1 MAGFDD
7 FPLAQPAAQDPWS
20 AFPVAPPAQPQERS
34 MGAAIYDNVVGNPDD
49 GVQSYGEQLG
59 TWLNRA
65 GESMTLGVVGDEA
78 SAAATG
84 MLPGRSYESELE
96 RYRQNEEGMSTVGR
110 LSADVVGAFLPA
122 IAGVGVVSA
131 GRSLPGMI
139 GRGIGFGA
147 GAGATQGFAEGE
159 GGLGNR
165 LTSGVVS
172 GLLGGAIGGAI
183 PVIGAGVRAGARG
196 ASDMMRNSRVG
207 SDVGSALGVSNP
219 SGRVLANV
227 IGADD
232 PAAMQAALARSGPS
246 AMLADVSPQ
255 ATGML
260 DMAMRSPIPQ
270 ARTAAQAVEGRA
282 ASAYDDIIGALDNTM
297 GAPAGIQTAQRG
309 IVQGSAPA
317 RKAAYEAAYAA
328 PIDYSAPAGSRLL
341 DELTPRIPQQ
351 AINYANTLMRTKGEQ
366 SAQIMASIAD
376 DGTVSFTRPPDVRQW
391 DYIKQGLDMMAE
403 SGEGAGALGGQTRV
417 GAAYQ
422 GLAREVRDAVK
433 EAVPEYGQALKVASD
448 AIGQRNAVDFGS
460 KLLRSNTTLEM
471 AQEAIEG
478 ASEAEVAAM
487 RQGLRSQI
495 QNTLGDVRKV
505 ASDQNLDARQVQKA
519 FGDLSSEN
527 AQGKMALLL
536 KEEWPAFKQQL
547 DQAGAALGLRAR
559 TSANSATFGRGA
571 AESAIAEEVAP
582 SALRQ
587 GQPLN
592 AIKNAAATA
601 MGASP
606 DAIRRM
612 RDDVK
617 GEIADVLTRQGVDVP
632 QKAIDAIV
640 KALTAN
646 PVNQNA
652 GKGLRSIIEGLLLGN
667 TGNISSATQGQ
678 IMPSTRSR

>member
-65 GESMTLGVVGDEA
+65 GESMTLGVAGDEA

-84 MLPGRSYESELE
+84 MFPGRSYDSELE
-96 RYRQNEEGMSTVGR
+96 RYRQNEEGMSTAGR

-196 ASDMMRNSRVG
+196 ASDIMRNSRVG

-219 SGRVLANV
+219 TGRVLANV

-232 PAAMQAALARSGPS
+232 PAAMQSALARSGPS

-309 IVQGSAPA
+309 IVQGSAQA

-366 SAQIMASIAD
+366 SAQIMANIAD

-417 GAAYQ
+417 GSAYQ

-448 AIGQRNAVDFGS
+448 AIGERNAVDFGS

-471 AQEAIEG
+471 AQEAIDG

-519 FGDLSSEN
+519 FSDLSSDN

-547 DQAGAALGLRAR
+547 DQAGAALGLRVR
-559 TSANSATFGRGA
+559 TSVNSGTFGRGA

-646 PVNQNA
+646 PVNHNA
-652 GKGLRSIIEGLLLGN
+652 GKGLRNIIEGLLLGN

>member
-1 MAGFDD
+1 MADPWD
-7 FPLAQPAAQDPWS
+7 AFPAVEEADPWS
-20 AFPVAPPAQPQERS
+20 AFPVAPPAQPQERGI
-34 MGAAIYDNVVGNPDD
+34 GAAIYDNVVGNPDD

-84 MLPGRSYESELE
+84 MLPGRSYDSELE

-183 PVIGAGVRAGARG
+183 PVIGAGVRAGYRG
-196 ASDMMRNSRVG
+196 ASDILRNSRVG

-219 SGRVLANV
+219 TGRVLSSV

-232 PAAMQAALARSGPS
+232 PAAMKAALARSGPS

-282 ASAYDDIIGALDNTM
+282 ASAYDDIIGALDQTM
-297 GAPAGIQTAQRG
+297 GAPTGVRAAQG
-309 IVQGSAPA
+309 AIVKGSAPA
-317 RKAAYEAAYAA
+317 RKSAYAAAYAT
-328 PIDYSAPAGSRLL
+328 PIDYSAPAGIKLL
-341 DELTPRIPQQ
+341 DDLTPRIPSS
-351 AINYANTLMRTKGEQ
+351 AIEYANKLMRMNDET
-366 SAQIMASIAD
+366 SAQIMAKIAD
-376 DGTVSFTRPPDVRQW
+376 DGTVTFTNPPDVRQW
-391 DYIKQGLDMMAE
+391 DYIKQGLDGLAE
-403 SGEGAGALGGQTRV
+403 SGDGQGALGGQTRL
-417 GAAYQ
+417 GSAYQ
-422 GLAREVRDAVK
+422 GLSREVRDAVK

-448 AIGQRNAVDFGS
+448 AIGERNAVDFGS

-652 GKGLRSIIEGLLLGN
+652 GKGLRNIIEGLLLGS